1 MLYGTVMPYSH
12 LFSGRM
18 RQAWMQQTGIV
29 LFFALLAL
37 AVMSIAAVAL
47 IRSVDTN
54 ALLSGNLVYR
64 QSASA
69 ATNVALERIT
79 QNITQGVLLADSVRH
94 HPALGYYANCSQ
106 FDTQPDALVC
116 DGNQLTTMV
125 WTSAN
130 SSLVPNQTDGNDEI
144 HNGIDRQG
152 NEIRYVVERMCNYS
166 EAEVNAGNASVASAR
181 CVMASSAT
189 DPNNGTHNGGNR
201 EGVLPPKAVADSPL
215 YRITLRIAGPKN
227 TLTFMQSFISN

>member
-1 MLYGTVMPYSH
+1 MR
-12 LFSGRM
+12 FSPFIATFYRKPLLS
-18 RQAWMQQTGIV
+18 QAGLV

-54 ALLSGNLVYR
+54 ALLSGNMVFR
-64 QSASA
+64 QSASM
-69 ATNVALERIT
+69 TSNVALEGVAET
-79 QNITQGVLLADSVRH
+79 VAKNIALADSLTH
-94 HPALGYYANCSQ
+94 HPAQGYYANCSQ

-116 DGNQLTTMV
+116 DGSQLTKV
-125 WTSAN
+125 AWDNGN

-152 NEIRYVVERMCNYS
+152 NEIRYVIERMCNYS
-166 EAEVNAGNASVASAR
+166 NAEINAGNTQSVAAR
-181 CVMASSAT
+181 CMMASS
-189 DPNNGTHNGGNR
+189 PNNGQNCSHNVNNI
-201 EGVLPPKAVADSPL
+201 ELFKACVSASDSPL

-227 TLTFMQSFISN
+227 TLTFMQTFVSN